1 MCPQLGIT
9 AQEHPRFRRLHSNF
23 GLITCFTLSIC
34 SAAYMYKMLDEIIS
48 DFDAEVDDLAE
59 NTDEKRSRL
68 NSSELKAVL
77 DQRGVL
83 YSSLLERRDVEFA
96 VNSTGLITSS
106 ELKTAEAKQL
116 ELVNMNFSNSP
127 DAFLY
132 RKLINPVH
140 QSLNSNRLSSSFT
153 PISIIFD
160 SESEFIE
167 HVEDKKD
174 SVWLLAVASPRS
186 VENGDRIPSKIKP
199 TSVVSEEVWAVLNH
213 RYQSFG
219 FKMGL
224 LNCKKLH
231 SLCIDRGF
239 INPDLILALPKG
251 GERMKDMVQFRPLP
265 KEPKSKI
272 NADKKSMVSSNSIY
286 CLMLKY
292 KKTNSNNNMPRSSY
306 SRRLNRL
313 DPVLVRE
320 RLNQISPDQLWNELS
335 RLIIQSDI
343 ELKSGSADSTTSSTL
358 ESDHHHRHYDLQM
371 CNDETKSVGKQIP
384 LTVETLKQVANNPEE
399 NMEVVE
405 GNRLLRRLRRLYHIL
420 SQQTSHLTSTS
431 MDPVASF
438 TSLDSYYQ
446 GGRENEESN
455 RITAAHMYTWNCLS
469 SLDNSNNNIK
479 SRSGVNPDRRYRNRR
494 RSGVLHPTTT
504 SSQSDLDSTDHEAYQ
519 TSRFAHSR
527 KTQCNTLM
535 SGGCISPTSST
546 SSVSSNDVNC
556 MISSNDWPSWVVP
569 CKECVVCWQKFR
581 SGVRLSALPCGHGF
595 HEHCI
600 RKWLDTGAFDCP
612 VCRWPAYAPHLRQQC
627 QMIEQL
633 ISAVQ
638 KTVNFAKHSKK

>member
-1 MCPQLGIT
+1 
-9 AQEHPRFRRLHSNF
+9 
-23 GLITCFTLSIC
+23 
-34 SAAYMYKMLDEIIS
+34 
-48 DFDAEVDDLAE
+48 
-59 NTDEKRSRL
+59 
-68 NSSELKAVL
+68 
-77 DQRGVL
+77 
-83 YSSLLERRDVEFA
+83 
-96 VNSTGLITSS
+96 
-106 ELKTAEAKQL
+106 
-116 ELVNMNFSNSP
+116 
-127 DAFLY
+127 
-132 RKLINPVH
+132 
-140 QSLNSNRLSSSFT
+140 
-153 PISIIFD
+153 
-160 SESEFIE
+160 
-167 HVEDKKD
+167 
-174 SVWLLAVASPRS
+174 
-186 VENGDRIPSKIKP
+186 
-199 TSVVSEEVWAVLNH
+199 
-213 RYQSFG
+213 
-219 FKMGL
+219 
-224 LNCKKLH
+224 
-231 SLCIDRGF
+231 
-239 INPDLILALPKG
+239 
-251 GERMKDMVQFRPLP
+251 
-265 KEPKSKI
+265 
-272 NADKKSMVSSNSIY
+272 
-286 CLMLKY
+286 MLKY

-479 SRSGVNPDRRYRNRR
+479 SRSGVNPDRYHLHARKSFPNPKPIATNATDKNYEAEDECEDTSDDDSDYRKSSSLAKRRYRNRR

-535 SGGCISPTSST
+535 SSGCISPTSST

>member
-272 NADKKSMVSSNSIY
+272 NADKKSSKYILDGIHSWIVSVLAERVKVLKDVRSIYPVSSVDQTMKNHY
-286 CLMLKY
+286 LKHLW
-292 KKTNSNNNMPRSSY
+292 SSWL
-306 SRRLNRL
+306 SKR
-313 DPVLVRE
+313 PQPIHVLWF
-320 RLNQISPDQLWNELS
+320 PELS
-335 RLIIQSDI
+335 S
-343 ELKSGSADSTTSSTL
+343 KSKLA
-358 ESDHHHRHYDLQM
+358 HPYQP
-371 CNDETKSVGKQIP
+371 P
-384 LTVETLKQVANNPEE
+384 LV
-399 NMEVVE
+399 
-405 GNRLLRRLRRLYHIL
+405 
-420 SQQTSHLTSTS
+420 
-431 MDPVASF
+431 
-438 TSLDSYYQ
+438 
-446 GGRENEESN
+446 
-455 RITAAHMYTWNCLS
+455 
-469 SLDNSNNNIK
+469 
-479 SRSGVNPDRRYRNRR
+479 
-494 RSGVLHPTTT
+494 
-504 SSQSDLDSTDHEAYQ
+504 
-519 TSRFAHSR
+519 
-527 KTQCNTLM
+527 
-535 SGGCISPTSST
+535 
-546 SSVSSNDVNC
+546 
-556 MISSNDWPSWVVP
+556 
-569 CKECVVCWQKFR
+569 
-581 SGVRLSALPCGHGF
+581 LSALSVTYTGRVRFWSVPNDLINQEYRTFTANADNWPVTTSYITTVHNLLTSLNCPNKCHFLILTPEGRCYPFGLNKKEFLSYENLEILLRSLYPSADDFLLMLLFITSLLVFINGAIEAGRISFILTHSFSENNRNNNLPERNYSNNRPSVTRRSALARTVIRLARQGWTSHVPSF
-595 HEHCI
+595 IIDHHSMYNRSNDNSYRSTNHNHWNPEDQLNISPSQQPINMKLLILSHILEWIKIFLLDLVSACI
-600 RKWLDTGAFDCP
+600 LLC
-612 VCRWPAYAPHLRQQC
+612 
-627 QMIEQL
+627 
-633 ISAVQ
+633 
-638 KTVNFAKHSKK
+638 